1 MPPLEQLG
9 WLIYVSSLLLG
20 NLHIYNI
27 GQTGLRP
34 LEDVVATK
42 LNIPLFFLSK
52 NGSQNKQ
59 VFQLGYEGPGYKKKE
74 EKKWSAVFWNPGNL
88 FFSSKLSPSSNKVG
102 LSEHYFLNKNLDF
115 FFSLKK

>member
-59 VFQLGYEGPGYKKKE
+59 VFQLGYEGPGYKKRKR
-74 EKKWSAVFWNPGNL
+74 KSGVQ
-88 FFSSKLSPSSNKVG
+88 FS
-102 LSEHYFLNKNLDF
+102 ETQAICF
-115 FFSLKK
+115 FFQAQP